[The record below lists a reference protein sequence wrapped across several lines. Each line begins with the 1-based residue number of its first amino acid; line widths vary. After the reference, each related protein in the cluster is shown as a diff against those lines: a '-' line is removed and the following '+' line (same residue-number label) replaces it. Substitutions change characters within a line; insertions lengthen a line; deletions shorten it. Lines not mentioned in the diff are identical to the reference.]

1 MVADFSFLFCL
12 LAKIKILAVIRSV
25 TKLACFFYWTCGSVI
40 LKGKASLSYP
50 SLLCFHRRFMAARIF
65 MRCYF
70 LVKGVLHLLKKKTE
84 QIKPLA
90 QLFANTHTMF

>member
-1 MVADFSFLFCL
+1 M
-12 LAKIKILAVIRSV
+12 
-25 TKLACFFYWTCGSVI
+25 FFYWTCGSVI

-70 LVKGVLHLLKKKTE
+70 LVKGVLHLLKKKMLGVIVTE

>member
-1 MVADFSFLFCL
+1 M
-12 LAKIKILAVIRSV
+12 
-25 TKLACFFYWTCGSVI
+25 FFYWTCGSVI

-50 SLLCFHRRFMAARIF
+50 SLLCFHRRFMASRIF
-65 MRCYF
+65 MRRYF
-70 LVKGVLHLLKKKTE
+70 LVKGVLHLLKKKMLGVIVTE